1 MANIDILLTNFKF
14 FKNFVF
20 ISIKLKFQINLKK
33 LTLAIDGRQIT
44 YPLSNQAVQ
53 KIGLFMAVGGDF
65 GLSDPIWLE
74 ERDENG
80 RMFNYMINADAYI
93 SSLRKIKAEIY
104 LCYSIIKK
112 QAAENSQS
120 VENEGVRVM
129 IHGAL
134 HCMGYNDKSDK
145 EKKLMTD
152 KENSFLKMFHVK
164 QFNNV

>member
-1 MANIDILLTNFKF
+1 MQLKLYNIIKINHIPAIIDKEKIIGLIS
-14 FKNFVF
+14 NFV
-20 ISIKLKFQINLKK
+20 IKEGYKVKKMEYNFVSKKKMLKINTKYLNHN
-33 LTLAIDGRQIT
+33 TETDIIT
-44 YPLSNQAVQ
+44 
-53 KIGLFMAVGGDF
+53 
-65 GLSDPIWLE
+65 
-74 ERDENG
+74 
-80 RMFNYMINADAYI
+80 FNY
-93 SSLRKIKAEIY
+93 SVLRKIKAEIY

-120 VENEGVRVM
+120 VENEVVRVM

-164 QFNNV
+164 HYNYV